1 MNRVW
6 DNIGFAMSFA
16 GFGYI
21 VLWLTGSL
29 DDLMLSP
36 ALHVVGAAA
45 AVFACVNL
53 LLRAVGRRRHA
64 GIGSAAPPASPARPP
79 AGILRSQ
86 RRKPARPL
94 PQVKP
99 RNHFGLRGRPH

>member
-6 DNIGFAMSFA
+6 DDIGFAMTFA

-53 LLRAVGRRRHA
+53 LLRAVGRRRRAATGNDIPAASA
-64 GIGSAAPPASPARPP
+64 GRLP
-79 AGILRSQ
+79 AGILRPP
-86 RRKPARPL
+86 RRKPACPL

-99 RNHFGLRGRPH
+99 RNHFGLRGKPH